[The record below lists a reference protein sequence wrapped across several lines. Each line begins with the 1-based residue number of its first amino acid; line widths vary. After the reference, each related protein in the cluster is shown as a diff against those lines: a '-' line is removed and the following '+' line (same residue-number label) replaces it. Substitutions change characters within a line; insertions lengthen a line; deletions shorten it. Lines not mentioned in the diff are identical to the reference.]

1 MSAESVPLPVVG
13 RGRYGTALAQA
24 QASLAQPDRA
34 VLVAALESLAEATN
48 APRPR
53 PRRLGPD
60 DRGVT

>member
-1 MSAESVPLPVVG
+1 MSADAVPLPVVG

-48 APRPR
+48 ALARV
-53 PRRLGPD
+53 LAG
-60 DRGVT
+60 